1 VRFFAEDDAM
11 PETREHDDTLLDP
24 GPPASMEGVPT
35 EPEGPS
41 APNAPKKRSLKSWVM
56 LALKVAV
63 SAGGLYLVY
72 GQLVGKEGLDELT
85 SRLSTLRWGWFVAAM
100 GMQLIAI
107 LFAILR
113 WQTMLLGQG
122 IHARWGFMFPSFMI
136 GRFWGAFTPGGL
148 GLDGWKLYD
157 VVKQTKKPARVIA
170 QTAVEKILGQ
180 LAFGIVVMGASVW
193 GLELMGVTGLLMIN
207 GFFVVLVTAGLT
219 FVARPALFR
228 PLFRLLPKQIEPR
241 VRPLLTAVSAY
252 HGKGRILAV
261 SVLCGVAV
269 HAFNNLIYV
278 CAAQAMALPITP
290 TVVFFASSIVIMST
304 IVPLS
309 FNGMGVREAT
319 AAGVLATVGGVSAGL
334 AAATYTLGWIAEM
347 CVSSFGILFF
357 VARRAAYDAK
367 LKVERPELE
376 AELEEALIA
385 EVPEVPASKW
395 PSRARGLAIGAGA
408 GLVAGMIVGV
418 AEGAVVVA
426 DGGGRVGYG
435 VMAYGAVA
443 YGLLCALGGAA
454 FGLASAWL
462 GRLMQ
467 REAVPEPAAYA
478 RLVGAMVA
486 FFALALGA
494 FRIRRDVFH
503 EELVW
508 KSKDGLLVL
517 AACMASALV
526 IYGLLAF
533 GLRVVTRAKVGSF
546 LLRGWGSPALV
557 AAVVGGIVG
566 ASVLFPPSLEN
577 VASARTSAPEGA
589 PNVLFIVVDTLRAD
603 HLPAYGYERGR
614 TPNLD
619 RFAEDAVRFDWA
631 FANASWT
638 RPSFASILTGRY
650 ASSHGVMGKPD
661 ALPDEVVTMPEVLR
675 DGGYRTA
682 GYVTNFNVGPYF
694 NFQQGFDEYAFLE
707 PEFVLGA
714 DDSAAKLLLV
724 QALRQGIE
732 RFRAARGSVEPGTAY
747 QDAETV
753 NRHVVSY
760 LDRAQQQPGSPF
772 FLFVGYMD
780 PHDPYFPHPY
790 DGTGYARAA
799 HQHPRLDEAPRL
811 RELYDGEITYW
822 DEQFGRLIDDL
833 RRRGL
838 YDDMMIVIT
847 SDHGEEFGEH
857 GGFWHGT
864 TLYDEQVRVPLF
876 VKLPRNARAGTHVSH
891 WVQSIDLMP
900 SILRQIG
907 LPIPAGVQGG
917 SLDQG
922 NALVYAEESH
932 EGNVLESVRER
943 RGFEERKIITANAGN
958 PRGLDPVELY
968 EVADDPGEQSN
979 VAEAQRAEV
988 QRLMSVMEQARQRAR
1003 EGAVQGNETREL
1015 DEDTR
1020 RQLCRIGYID
1030 AGECCRDG
1038 LLTGDPCRGT

>member
-1 VRFFAEDDAM
+1 MAQT
-11 PETREHDDTLLDP
+11 PEHDDTLLDP
-24 GPPASMEGVPT
+24 GPPASMEGV
-35 EPEGPS
+35 EPEPDE
-41 APNAPKKRSLKSWVM
+41 APGAIGAANEPPEPKKRGWKSWAI
-56 LALKVAV
+56 LALKVSI
-63 SAGGLYLVY
+63 SAFGLYKVWQTVAARD
-72 GQLVGKEGLDELT
+72 GFDEIVAHLE
-85 SRLSTLRWGWFVAAM
+85 RLHWGWFAGAVS
-100 GMQLIAI
+100 MQLVAI
-107 LFAILR
+107 GFAILR
-113 WQTMLLGQG
+113 WRAMLAGQG
-122 IHARWGFMFPSFMI
+122 IQATYRFLFPSFMI

-148 GLDGWKLYD
+148 GLDGWKLFD
-157 VVKQTKKPARVIA
+157 VGYHSTKYAR
-170 QTAVEKILGQ
+170 AVAVTGAEKVLGQ
-180 LAFGIVVMGASVW
+180 LAFGIVVMLSSAW
-193 GLELMGVTGLLMIN
+193 GFSFIGTEGVLMVN
-207 GFFVVLVTAGLT
+207 AFFVVLVGGGLT
-219 FVARPALFR
+219 LLARPGIFR
-228 PLFRLLPKQIEPR
+228 VLARTLPRQLQPRLQTQVDAIC
-241 VRPLLTAVSAY
+241 AY
-252 HGKGRILAV
+252 HGKGRLLAQATAY
-261 SVLCGVAV
+261 GVGV

-278 CAAQAMALPITP
+278 CAARALG
-290 TVVFFASSIVIMST
+290 VDLSVQLVFFASSLQIMAT
-304 IVPLS
+304 LVPIS
-309 FNGMGVREAT
+309 VNGVGLREAAAVALYT
-319 AAGVLATVGGVSAGL
+319 AVGLSEAQAVLIPTVGFS
-334 AAATYTLGWIAEM
+334 AEM
-347 CVSSFGILFF
+347 LVSVTGVTFLF
-357 VARRAAYDAK
+357 ARRIGGKVSGLHVEDADREEK
-367 LKVERPELE
+367 YY
-376 AELEEALIA
+376 AELPPVDPAL
-385 EVPEVPASKW
+385 W
-395 PSRARGLAIGAGA
+395 PSRLRGLAIGAGA
-408 GLVAGMIVGV
+408 GLVAGMIVGLV
-418 AEGAVVVA
+418 EGAVVVA

-435 VMAYGAVA
+435 VLAYGAVA
-443 YGLLCALGGAA
+443 YGIFCMFGGAA
-454 FGLASAWL
+454 FGLGSAWV
-462 GRLMQ
+462 GRMMQ
-467 REAVPEPAAYA
+467 REAVPEPQAYA
-478 RLVGAMVA
+478 RLVGGVAA
-486 FFALALGA
+486 FFGFALGA

-508 KSKDGLLVL
+508 KSKEGLMVL
-517 AACMASALV
+517 AACAASALAV
-526 IYGLLAF
+526 YFLLAF
-533 GLRVVTRAKVGSF
+533 VLRAVTRAKAGSF
-546 LLRGWGSPALV
+546 LLRAWGSPALV
-557 AAVVGGIVG
+557 AVVIGGVVAVGTL
-566 ASVLFPPSLEN
+566 APPPEAAL
-577 VASARTSAPEGA
+577 ASADRPAAPEGA
-589 PNVLFIVVDTLRAD
+589 PNVLFVVVDTLRAD

-661 ALPDEVVTMPEVLR
+661 ALPDEVVTLPEALR
-675 DGGYRTA
+675 DGGYQTA

-694 NFQQGFDEYAFLE
+694 NFQQGYDEYAFLE

-732 RFRAARGSVEPGTAY
+732 RLRAARGSVEPGTAY

-753 NRHVVSY
+753 NRHLVSY
-760 LDRAQQQPGSPF
+760 LDRAQPGSPF

-799 HQHPRLDEAPRL
+799 NQHPDLSEAPRL
-811 RELYDGEITYW
+811 RELYDGEVTYW
-822 DEQFGRLIDDL
+822 DEQFGRLMDEL

-864 TLYDEQVRVPLF
+864 TLYDEQLHVPLF

-900 SILRQIG
+900 SILRQLG

-917 SLDQG
+917 NIDQG

-943 RGFEERKIITANAGN
+943 RGFEERKVITANVGN

-968 EVADDPGEQSN
+968 EVADDPGEQNN
-979 VAEAQRAEV
+979 VAEAQRDEV
-988 QRLMSVMEQARQRAR
+988 QRLMSVMEQARQQAR